1 MTKNYEIGF
10 VPTAWGGSLLK
21 DAGLT
26 DGSKEYKLLSVNDA
40 NPPKAS
46 ARILIDG
53 KIVIVSPHMI
63 KHKIVGDKMVVA
75 HEGVATIV
83 NGEMLAP
90 KAKKVIEKMEEEE
103 EDDDM

>member
-1 MTKNYEIGF
+1 MMTKNYEIGF
-10 VPTAWGGSLLK
+10 VPAAWGGSLLK
-21 DAGLT
+21 DASLT

-40 NPPKAS
+40 APPKAS

-53 KIVIVSPHMI
+53 KVVIVSPHMI

-75 HEGVATIV
+75 HEGVATIL

-90 KAKKVIEKMEEEE
+90 KETEPLENK
-103 EDDDM
+103 